1 MPELP
6 EVETVARQLDPLIR
20 GRRLRSVEILDS
32 RLAGPDWSALSGRR
46 ILRSFRSGKQVAL
59 EFDGPRGRQ
68 SLYLTV
74 HLRMTGRLI
83 WVPSVKGKAAEAVAR
98 DAYRYKVP
106 LSDKSLRARFRLEG
120 GELRFYDHRRFGVI
134 ELHELLPEPP
144 GLEPLGPGFTAARLA
159 ELLAGAKGEIKP
171 WLLRQDRIA
180 GIGNIYASEILFACA
195 IDPRRAAGSLS
206 AAEIKLLHRHTQR
219 ILKLAIK
226 HCGTTFS
233 DFQDTTGSTG
243 GFQRFLKVYGRE
255 GEACPACGRPL
266 ERLVQQQRSS
276 FHCLDCQ
283 R

>member
-6 EVETVARQLDPLIR
+6 EVETVARQLDPLLQ
-20 GRRLRSVEILDS
+20 RRKLSAVEILDPK
-32 RLAGPDWSALSGRR
+32 LAGCDWDSLLGHSVRR
-46 ILRSFRSGKQVAL
+46 TFRSGKRVVL
-59 EFDGPRGRQ
+59 ELGQGRQ
-68 SLYLTV
+68 LRYLTV

-83 WVPSVKGKAAEAVAR
+83 WVPLSGGKAAQPEAK

-106 LSDKSLRARFRLEG
+106 LSDKSLRARFRMNG
-120 GELRFYDHRRFGVI
+120 GELRFYDARRFGVLQLHDCLA
-134 ELHELLPEPP
+134 ELEPA
-144 GLEPLGPGFTAARLA
+144 GLEPLDEGFSAARLG
-159 ELLAGAKGEIKP
+159 EMLAGARGEIKP
-171 WLLRQDRIA
+171 WLLRQDRIV

-195 IDPRRAAGSLS
+195 IHPRRSASSLS
-206 AAEIKLLHRHTQR
+206 IAEQKAVHRETRR

-243 GFQRFLKVYGRE
+243 SFQQFLKVYGRE
-255 GEACPACGRPL
+255 GQPCPVCGLPI

-276 FHCLDCQ
+276 FFCPHCQ